1 MNKITLPYEV
11 LLRYSNGSL
20 AGAHYVEITRY
31 TEDDGTLIS
40 EKIGDA
46 QPIPTA
52 LSDEILGAT
61 NTALLARI
69 AELESELVEARKSNE
84 QAPEELTIRAWQAKA
99 VLEANG
105 LLQAAEAI
113 IDTMPD
119 GIQKIAVQS
128 AWKNNAD
135 FPRSS
140 QTIISLAAGLVLT
153 DADLDQMFAT
163 AASLTI

>member
-31 TEDDGTLIS
+31 TEDDGTLIA

-61 NTALLARI
+61 NTALILRI
-69 AELESELVEARKSNE
+69 AELEAELVEARKPVE
-84 QAPEELTIRAWQAKA
+84 QPPALT
-99 VLEANG
+99 
-105 LLQAAEAI
+105 
-113 IDTMPD
+113 
-119 GIQKIAVQS
+119 S
-128 AWKNNAD
+128 
-135 FPRSS
+135 
-140 QTIISLAAGLVLT
+140 
-153 DADLDQMFAT
+153 
-163 AASLTI
+163 